1 MEYGRVTGGRVLRR
15 RSFRVLALLVLAL
28 FCGGSVLGLYDG
40 LWKDERDG
48 WFAAALLL
56 AAGSFAYRITRSR
69 VHAGES
75 SLTVVNPLFSYEVPY
90 GSIHRIEVSG
100 SGSLTVLPKER
111 VVDTE
116 GEGYL
121 VVGFAGSLLDRFF
134 KTSDKAAAEL
144 KKYRSRGRRAP
155 GADGPVHRKVVAD
168 VVADAMLLT
177 AAVCAVC
184 ALVFG
189 R

>member
-1 MEYGRVTGGRVLRR
+1 MTGGRVLRR
-15 RSFRVLALLVLAL
+15 RSFRVLALVCLFGFAGAAL
-28 FCGGSVLGLYDG
+28 FAASEALSSGEAGPMFG
-40 LWKDERDG
+40 
-48 WFAAALLL
+48 AALIL
-56 AAGSFAYRITRSR
+56 AVGSLCYRVTRSR
-69 VHAGES
+69 VHADES

-90 GSIHRIEVSG
+90 ASIHKIEVSG

-111 VVDTE
+111 IADTE

-121 VVGFAGSLLDRFF
+121 VVGFAGSLLDRLF

-155 GADGPVHRKVVAD
+155 GADGPVRRKVVAD

-177 AAVCAVC
+177 AAVCAVWF
-184 ALVFG
+184 LIL

>member
-1 MEYGRVTGGRVLRR
+1 MLRR
-15 RSFRVLALLVLAL
+15 QSFRVLAVLIFALVGGASALA
-28 FCGGSVLGLYDG
+28 FYDA
-40 LWKDERDG
+40 LWRDEPDG
-48 WFAAALLL
+48 WMAAALIL
-56 AAGSFAYRITRSR
+56 AGGAFCYRITSSR
-69 VHAGES
+69 VHAGEG

-90 GSIHRIEVSG
+90 GSIHKIEVSG

-111 VVDTE
+111 IADTE

-121 VVGFAGSLLDRFF
+121 VVGFAGSLLDRLF

-155 GADGPVHRKVVAD
+155 GADGPIRRKLVAD
-168 VVADAMLLT
+168 VVADVMLLT
-177 AAVCAVC
+177 AAVCAVWF
-184 ALVFG
+184 LIL